1 MKNKEKIKREHLIHI
16 SKRTNVTWKQ
26 SLLVKAIALVAA
38 FLFVG
43 ILSWICIGASPI
55 SVYSSMVKGVFS
67 SGDRFL
73 TTWRTAS
80 VLLIISIAVTPA
92 FKMKFWN
99 IGAEGQVLISA
110 LAAFACMYK
119 LGGKIPEW
127 LLICIMLISSLLV
140 GALWAVI
147 PAIFKALWNTNET
160 LFTLMTNYI
169 ATQIVLYFVDKWA
182 PNNSTSIHP
191 IFDHGNLPKI
201 GGGDFWLT
209 IIVGLIITVLIYIY
223 LKFSKHGYE
232 ISVVGESTNTAKYI
246 GLSVKKVIIRTLILS
261 GALCGVAGFLLAG
274 SICHTISD
282 TVVNGLGFT
291 AVMVSWLAKFNPLI
305 MIAVS
310 FLVIFLKDGTG
321 QVMSD
326 NHITNNFF
334 ANMIVAI
341 VFFFIIG
348 CEFFISYKINLR
360 KSAKREAVK

>member
-1 MKNKEKIKREHLIHI
+1 
-16 SKRTNVTWKQ
+16 
-26 SLLVKAIALVAA
+26 
-38 FLFVG
+38 
-43 ILSWICIGASPI
+43 
-55 SVYSSMVKGVFS
+55 
-67 SGDRFL
+67 
-73 TTWRTAS
+73 
-80 VLLIISIAVTPA
+80 
-92 FKMKFWN
+92 
-99 IGAEGQVLISA
+99 
-110 LAAFACMYK
+110 MYK